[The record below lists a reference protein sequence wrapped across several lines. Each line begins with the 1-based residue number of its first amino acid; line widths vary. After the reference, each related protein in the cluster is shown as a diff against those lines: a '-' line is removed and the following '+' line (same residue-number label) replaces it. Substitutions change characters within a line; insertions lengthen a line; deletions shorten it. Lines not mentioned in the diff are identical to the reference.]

1 MTLPIWILVLI
12 CGVST
17 QLFKLLIYSAVQRR
31 LAVGVLGESVGLP
44 SLHAS
49 VLTCLMVLVG
59 IQAGWR
65 ATETALALVFAVI
78 VIHDAI
84 RLKSATQQQRV
95 VLYQLVQAV
104 PGMGHV
110 RRQVATIL
118 NVRAHHPLHV
128 AIGTLFGLLFAIAFG
143 F

>member
-1 MTLPIWILVLI
+1 
-12 CGVST
+12 
-17 QLFKLLIYSAVQRR
+17 
-31 LAVGVLGESVGLP
+31 VGLQ
-44 SLHAS
+44 S
-49 VLTCLMVLVG
+49 
-59 IQAGWR
+59 GWKT
-65 ATETALALVFAVI
+65 TEAALALVLAVI

-104 PGMGHV
+104 PGMGHFH
-110 RRQVATIL
+110 RQVASIL

-128 AIGTLFGLLFAIAFG
+128 AIGALFGLLFAMAFG